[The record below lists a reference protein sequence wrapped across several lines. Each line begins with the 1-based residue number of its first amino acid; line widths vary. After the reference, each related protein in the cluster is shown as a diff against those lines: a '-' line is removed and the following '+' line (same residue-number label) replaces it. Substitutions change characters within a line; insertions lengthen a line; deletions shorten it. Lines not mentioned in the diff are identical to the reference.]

1 MKKVSLKLKN
11 KNLPIYIGNNIF
23 VGSTIA
29 NHIKHKDVVIITNTK
44 IANLHL
50 KKVKRSL
57 KGFLV
62 KTLILPDGEKYKN
75 INTLNKIHD
84 YLIKNKFN
92 RDLTVIALGGG
103 VIGDLV
109 AFASDTFLRGVN
121 LIQIP
126 TTLLAQVDSS
136 IGGKAGINHQNGKN
150 LIGSFKHPE
159 AIFIDIMFLKTL
171 SNKQYIAGL
180 AEVVKYGAIGNSVFL
195 KWLNK
200 NSKAILS
207 RKTEFLIKLI
217 SISVKA
223 KVDVVQQD
231 EKESNIRAHLNFGH
245 TLGHAIESAMK
256 YKGIL
261 HGEAVSIGMNF
272 AAAISVE
279 QSTLEIMEYNLLEDT
294 LLKLGLPIH
303 VPSSISDKSIMKHM
317 SFDKKKKNGKN
328 HLVLLESIGK
338 SFICDKLTDS
348 YISKF
353 VKTFQS

>member
-1 MKKVSLKLKN
+1 MKKVLLKLIN
-11 KNLPIYIGNNIF
+11 KTIPIYIGNNIF
-23 VGSTIA
+23 NESAITK
-29 NHIKHKDVVIITNTK
+29 HIKHKDVVIITNTK
-44 IANLHL
+44 IAKLHL
-50 KKVKRSL
+50 NKVKHSL
-57 KGFLV
+57 KSYDL

-75 INTLNKIHD
+75 TATLNKIHD

-92 RDLTVIALGGG
+92 RNLTIIALGGG

-109 AFASDTFLRGVN
+109 GFAADTFLRGVN
-121 LIQIP
+121 LIHIP

-136 IGGKAGINHQNGKN
+136 IGGKSGINHKSGKN

-159 AIFIDIMFLKTL
+159 AVFIDITFLQTL
-171 SNKQYIAGL
+171 PKKEFISGL
-180 AEVVKYGAIGNSVFL
+180 AEVVKYGAIGNPTFL

-200 NSKAILS
+200 KSESIMQKKSDEL
-207 RKTEFLIKLI
+207 LKLI
-217 SISVKA
+217 TVSVKT
-223 KVDVVQQD
+223 KVVVVEKD

-245 TLGHAIESAMK
+245 TLGHAIESAMS

-261 HGEAVSIGMNF
+261 HGEAVSIGMIF

-279 QSTLEIMEYNLLEDT
+279 KSSLEIDEFNLLENT
-294 LLKLGLPIH
+294 LLELGLPIH
-303 VPSSISDKSIMKHM
+303 IPVSISNKSIMKHM

-328 HLVLLESIGK
+328 HFVLLKSIGN
-338 SFICDKLTDS
+338 SYVSDKLTNV

>member
-1 MKKVSLKLKN
+1 MKKVSLKLEN
-11 KNLPIYIGNNIF
+11 KKIPIYIGDNIF
-23 VGSTIA
+23 VNPIIA
-29 NHIKHKDVVIITNTK
+29 NHIKHKDIVIITNTK
-44 IANLHL
+44 VANLHL
-50 KKVKRSL
+50 KKVKQSL
-57 KGFLV
+57 KGFFV
-62 KTLILPDGEKYKN
+62 KTLILPDGEKYKD
-75 INTLNKIHD
+75 INTLNKIHN

-159 AIFIDIMFLKTL
+159 AIFIDIMSLKTL
-171 SNKQYIAGL
+171 SSKQYISGL
-180 AEVVKYGAIGNSVFL
+180 AEVVKYGAIGNASFL

-200 NSKAILS
+200 NYKAISS

-217 SISVKA
+217 TTSVKA
-223 KVDVVQQD
+223 KVEVVQKD

-256 YKGIL
+256 YKGVL

-272 AAAISVE
+272 ASAISVE
-279 QSTLEIMEYNLLEDT
+279 QSSLEISEYNLLEDT
-294 LLKLGLPIH
+294 LLKLGLPVHI
-303 VPSSISDKSIMKHM
+303 PSSISNKNIMKHM

-328 HLVLLESIGK
+328 HLILLESIGK
-338 SFICDKLTDS
+338 SFICDELTDN